1 MTCVV
6 IGDESTFRSAG
17 LFLQR
22 ERERFGEV
30 ASRPKLSQGQTLQKL
45 LNVWDFKEQNKTA
58 LRSRSSK

>member
-17 LFLQR
+17 LFLQRER

-45 LNVWDFKEQNKTA
+45 LNV
-58 LRSRSSK
+58 